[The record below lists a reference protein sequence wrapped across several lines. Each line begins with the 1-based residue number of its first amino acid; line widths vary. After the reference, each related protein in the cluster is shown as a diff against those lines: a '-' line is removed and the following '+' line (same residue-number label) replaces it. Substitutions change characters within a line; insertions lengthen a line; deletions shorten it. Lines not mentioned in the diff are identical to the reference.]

1 MTTNSSLP
9 PDKKLTII
17 FRVESGCLGPT
28 GHEHV
33 DGFCDYAQKEIESTP
48 SHFINWIITP
58 RKNSSEEEMEYSI
71 NGKKLSEEQAKK
83 YMALFDTDFDEFD
96 HEFHDKIILFI
107 EQYLGQ

>member
-1 MTTNSSLP
+1 MTINTSVP
-9 PDKKLTII
+9 QEKKLTII

-33 DGFCDYAQKEIESTP
+33 DAFCVYAQKAVESTH
-48 SHFINWIITP
+48 SNFIHWQITP
-58 RKNSSEEEMEYSI
+58 RNNSSEDEMEYII
-71 NGKKLSEEQAKK
+71 NGKKLSDEQAKK

-96 HEFHDKIILFI
+96 HEFHDKITVLI